1 MEIKDIL
8 SDQYKKLDVEETLSH
23 ALSLFG
29 GDEDDTNVLLVFKDK
44 KFVGIISQ
52 RMILRS
58 KRDPSEKIRTLVKPS
73 PKLSIGD
80 NIFHIA
86 KLMFENELRYLPVFD
101 NSDIIGVVRD
111 EDVLDIMSQTEFGNE
126 KIREFMT
133 EDLITVEEDDT
144 IASVINI
151 FRENGI
157 SRMPVLSK
165 EKLVGMVTMH
175 DFIKVI
181 VPKNRP
187 TSGSI
192 APDKN
197 PLLGIPVKS
206 IMSEGVVT
214 IKPDDAIK
222 DAVKSMI
229 ELGISGLIISENGF
243 MDGIVTKTDLLG
255 AISRMGQEEKD
266 FYVQFSGEITT
277 DMDGISSVL
286 NKFTSKFEK
295 YLEKGILHIY
305 FKHHG
310 QTHNDIPLVLCKI
323 KISSPKGSFV
333 GKGEGWGEDAAFHI
347 ALDHVERHILK
358 MKGITKDKWA
368 EKRFLDKISF

>member
-1 MEIKDIL
+1 MEIKDII
-8 SDQYKKLDVEETLSH
+8 SDQYKKLDAEETLSH

-44 KFVGIISQ
+44 KFAGIVSQ

-58 KRDPSEKIRTLVKPS
+58 KRDPAEKIRTLLKPS
-73 PKLSIGD
+73 PKVSSED
-80 NIFHIA
+80 KIFHIA
-86 KLMFENELRYLPVFD
+86 KLMFENELRYIPIFD
-101 NSDIIGVVRD
+101 NSDILGVVRD
-111 EDVLDIMSQTEFGNE
+111 EDVLNMMSQTEFGDE
-126 KIREFMT
+126 KIKEFMT
-133 EDLITVEEDDT
+133 EELITADEDDT

-157 SRMPVLSK
+157 TRMPVLSGD
-165 EKLVGMVTMH
+165 KLVGMVTMH

-187 TSGSI
+187 TSGSMT
-192 APDKN
+192 PDKR
-197 PLLGIPVKS
+197 PLLGLPVKS
-206 IMSEGVVT
+206 IMSEDVVT
-214 IKPDDAIK
+214 IKPDDTIK
-222 DAVKSMI
+222 NAVKSMI
-229 ELGISGLIISENGF
+229 ELGISGLIVSENGF
-243 MDGIVTKTDLLG
+243 MDGIATKTDLLS

-277 DMDGISSVL
+277 DTNDIASGL
-286 NKFTSKFEK
+286 DKFTSKFEK
-295 YLEKGILHIY
+295 YLEKGILHVY

-310 QTHNDIPLVLCKI
+310 QTHNNVPLVLCKI

-358 MKGITKDKWA
+358 MKGIAKEKWA
-368 EKRFLDKISF
+368 EKRLLDKISF